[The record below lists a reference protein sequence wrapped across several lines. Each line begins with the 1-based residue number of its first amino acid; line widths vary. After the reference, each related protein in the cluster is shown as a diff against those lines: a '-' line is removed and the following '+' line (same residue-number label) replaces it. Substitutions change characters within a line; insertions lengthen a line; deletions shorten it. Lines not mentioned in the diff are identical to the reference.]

1 LIKFSTLDTV
11 TSRNQKAIVM
21 LKNLDPALT
30 ADVLYI
36 LRSMGHGDV
45 VVITDTNF
53 PAQSVAKSTTF
64 GRPVMMDNMST
75 PDAMRAILSVM
86 PLDTFVDDF
95 AMRMQVVDDP
105 AHIPPVQ
112 IEAQAVINAAEGAE
126 RPMVAVERF
135 AFYEQAKQSYA
146 IIQTGERR
154 FYGCIMLR
162 KGVIA
167 PE

>member
-1 LIKFSTLDTV
+1 
-11 TSRNQKAIVM
+11 M

-53 PAQSVAKSTTF
+53 PAQSVAKTTTF
-64 GRPVMMDNMST
+64 GRPVMMDNIST
-75 PDAMRAILSVM
+75 PAAIRAILSVM

-95 AMRMQVVDDP
+95 AMRMEMVDDP
-105 AHIPPVQ
+105 TQIPPVQ
-112 IEAQAVINAAEGAE
+112 AEAQAEINAAEGAE
-126 RPMVAVERF
+126 RAMLGVERF
-135 AFYEQAKQSYA
+135 KFYDKAKTSYA

-162 KGVIA
+162 KGVIP

>member
-1 LIKFSTLDTV
+1 
-11 TSRNQKAIVM
+11 M
-21 LKNLDPALT
+21 LKILDPALT

-53 PAQSVAKSTTF
+53 PAQSVAKTTTF
-64 GRPVMMDNMST
+64 GRPVMMDNIST
-75 PDAMRAILSVM
+75 PAAIRAMLSVM

-95 AMRMQVVDDP
+95 AMRMEMVDDP
-105 AHIPPVQ
+105 TQIPPVQ
-112 IEAQAVINAAEGAE
+112 AEAQAEINAAEGAE
-126 RPMVAVERF
+126 RAMLGVERF
-135 AFYEQAKQSYA
+135 KFYDIAKTSYA

-162 KGVIA
+162 EGVI
-167 PE
+167 PLE

>member
-1 LIKFSTLDTV
+1 
-11 TSRNQKAIVM
+11 M

-53 PAQSVAKSTTF
+53 PAQSVAKTTTF
-64 GRPVMMDNMST
+64 GRPVMMDNIST
-75 PDAMRAILSVM
+75 PAAIRAILSVM

-95 AMRMQVVDDP
+95 AMRMEMVDVP
-105 AHIPPVQ
+105 TQIPPVQ
-112 IEAQAVINAAEGAE
+112 AEAQTEINVAEGAE
-126 RPMVAVERF
+126 RAMLGVERF
-135 AFYEQAKQSYA
+135 KFYDIAKTSYA

-162 KGVIA
+162 KGVIP

>member
-1 LIKFSTLDTV
+1 
-11 TSRNQKAIVM
+11 M

-53 PAQSVAKSTTF
+53 PAQSVAKTTTF
-64 GRPVMMDNMST
+64 GRPVMMDNIST
-75 PDAMRAILSVM
+75 PAAIRAILTVM

-95 AMRMQVVDDP
+95 AMRMEMVDDP
-105 AHIPPVQ
+105 TQIPPVQ
-112 IEAQAVINAAEGAE
+112 AEAQAEINAAEGAE
-126 RPMVAVERF
+126 RAMLGVDRF
-135 AFYEQAKQSYA
+135 KFYDIAKTSYA

-162 KGVIA
+162 KGVSP

>member
-1 LIKFSTLDTV
+1 
-11 TSRNQKAIVM
+11 M

-53 PAQSVAKSTTF
+53 PAQSVAKTTTF
-64 GRPVMMDNMST
+64 GRPVMMDNIST
-75 PDAMRAILSVM
+75 PAAIRAMLSVM

-95 AMRMQVVDDP
+95 AMRMEMVDDP
-105 AHIPPVQ
+105 TQIPPVQ
-112 IEAQAVINAAEGAE
+112 AEAQAEINAAEGAE
-126 RPMVAVERF
+126 RAMLGVERF
-135 AFYEQAKQSYA
+135 KFYDIAKTSYA

-162 KGVIA
+162 EGVI
-167 PE
+167 PLE

>member
-1 LIKFSTLDTV
+1 
-11 TSRNQKAIVM
+11 M
-21 LKNLDPALT
+21 LKILDPALT

-53 PAQSVAKSTTF
+53 PAQSVAKTTTF
-64 GRPVMMDNMST
+64 GRPVMMDNIST
-75 PDAMRAILSVM
+75 PDAIRAILTVM

-95 AMRMQVVDDP
+95 AMRMEMVDDP
-105 AHIPPVQ
+105 TQIPPVQ
-112 IEAQAVINAAEGAE
+112 AEAQAEINAAEGAE
-126 RPMVAVERF
+126 RAMLGVERF
-135 AFYEQAKQSYA
+135 KFYDIAKTSYA

-162 KGVIA
+162 EGVI
-167 PE
+167 PLE